1 MVRNYLKIV
10 INYVDHWFRMLKAVA
25 LVTYKEWAA
34 YRSHM
39 LLSLV
44 VGPVFFLAQVFI
56 WTAVY
61 AGRDE
66 LGGFTLNQMLLY
78 FGASSVI
85 YYLIMDFA
93 DWNLQMLI
101 RTGKFLT
108 YVLRPMP
115 HPFFAFSQKVG
126 HRILGFL
133 FEFIPVWLIFFFLFD
148 VKLIPAK
155 PFWTIVS
162 VLFSFVIMF
171 LLNYSMGILA
181 FWLTRTDGIRALI
194 RLFRDLMA
202 GVFIPLSFFP
212 DVVQKILFF
221 LPFQFVSYVPTRV
234 FLGSYNLAGWNMSI
248 PVIVG
253 IQGLAVIGM
262 LIFTALLWRLGI
274 KRFTGVGA

>member
-1 MVRNYLKIV
+1 MIHNVLSLL
-10 INYVDHWFRMLKAVA
+10 RMLKAVA

-61 AGRDE
+61 AGRNE
-66 LGGFTLNQMLLY
+66 LGGFTLEQMLLY
-78 FGASSVI
+78 YGVSSII

-115 HPFFAFSQKVG
+115 HPFFAFSQKIG

-133 FEFIPVWLIFFFLFD
+133 FEFIPVWLIFFFLFHI
-148 VKLIPAK
+148 KLIPAG
-155 PFWTIVS
+155 PSWTIVS
-162 VLFSFVIMF
+162 VMFSFVIMF
-171 LLNYSMGILA
+171 LLNYSIGILA

-212 DVVQKILFF
+212 DAIQKILFF

-234 FLGSYNLAGWNMSI
+234 FLGSYTLAGWNISI
-248 PVIVG
+248 PLIVG
-253 IQGLAVIGM
+253 IQGLALIGM
-262 LIFTALLWRLGI
+262 LIVTATLWRLGI

>member
-1 MVRNYLKIV
+1 
-10 INYVDHWFRMLKAVA
+10 MLKAVA

-61 AGRDE
+61 SGHNE
-66 LGGFTLNQMLLY
+66 LGGFTLKQMLLY
-78 FGASSVI
+78 YGVSAII
-85 YYLIMDFA
+85 YYLTMDFA

-101 RTGKFLT
+101 RTGRFLT

-126 HRILGFL
+126 HRILGFI
-133 FEFIPVWLIFFFLFD
+133 FEFIPVWLIFFFLFHIR
-148 VKLIPAK
+148 LIPVE
-155 PFWTIVS
+155 PCWTLIS
-162 VLFSFVIMF
+162 VMFSFVIMF
-171 LLNYSMGILA
+171 LLNYSIGILA

-212 DVVQKILFF
+212 EIVQKILFF
-221 LPFQFVSYVPTRV
+221 LPFQFVTYVPTRV

-253 IQGLAVIGM
+253 IQGLALIVM
-262 LIFTALLWRLGI
+262 LFVTVLLWRLGI

>member
-1 MVRNYLKIV
+1 MVWYHLKIMIQDV
-10 INYVDHWFRMLKAVA
+10 KSRLRMLKAVA

-56 WTAVY
+56 WKAVF
-61 AGRDE
+61 AGRTE

-78 FGASSVI
+78 YGVSSII

-126 HRILGFL
+126 HRILGFI
-133 FEFIPVWLIFFFLFD
+133 FEFIPVWMIFFFLFQI
-148 VKLIPAK
+148 KLVPVK
-155 PFWTIVS
+155 PFWTIIS
-162 VLFSFVIMF
+162 ILFSFVIMF
-171 LLNYSMGILA
+171 LLNYSIGILA

-212 DVVQKILFF
+212 EVVQKILFF
-221 LPFQFVSYVPTRV
+221 LPFQFVSYVPARV
-234 FLGSYNLAGWNMSI
+234 FLGSYNLAGWNISI

-262 LIFTALLWRLGI
+262 LIFTAILWRLGI